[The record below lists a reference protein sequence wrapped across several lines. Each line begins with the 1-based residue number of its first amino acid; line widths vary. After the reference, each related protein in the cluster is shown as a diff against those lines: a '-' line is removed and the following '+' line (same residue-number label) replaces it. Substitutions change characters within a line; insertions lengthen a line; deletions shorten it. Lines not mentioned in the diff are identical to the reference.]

1 VGERTELAISITA
14 TGLAAYVGHKTGG
27 LVGAEI
33 AAVVPAYVSGLFA
46 IREQNLI
53 TVTEDATN
61 LAGMDGADLV
71 AWIEADDR
79 HAAFL
84 SHALEAVWSTLDRH
98 NLRALSHVLADGF
111 QDDARIEVDR
121 LVIKALRELEAPHI
135 RVLELM
141 ASAGIDKAYVQTALR
156 ELSDGL
162 DPIFAVLERTG
173 CLAKSDGRGGPFGG
187 AGPLQVTQFGRV
199 CLDVLRQAET

>member
-1 VGERTELAISITA
+1 MGKHRQ
-14 TGLAAYVGHKTGG
+14 G
-27 LVGAEI
+27 LVVAEI
-33 AAVVPAYVSGLFA
+33 AAIVPAYVSGLFA
-46 IREQNLI
+46 MREQNLI

-71 AWIEADDR
+71 AWIKADER

-84 SHALEAVWSTLDRH
+84 SHALEAAWSTLDRH
-98 NLRALSHVLADGF
+98 NLRALSNVLADGF
-111 QDDARIEVDR
+111 QDDARIDVDR

-141 ASAGIDKAYVQTALR
+141 ASAGGFDKAYMQTALP

-173 CLAKSDGRGGPFGG
+173 CLARSDGRGGPFGG